1 MKELYKHEYIADL
14 VAKLHDR
21 VLTEEFERNVY
32 GTDWSTR
39 TVEEIYPPDAV
50 ICPQTTEDVVIAVNI
65 TYIYG
70 IPVTVGGGL
79 TGMAGGAVPIHGG
92 ISMRDVRSL

>member
-1 MKELYKHEYIADL
+1 MTAQ
-14 VAKLHDR
+14 VQR
-21 VLTEEFERNVY
+21 
-32 GTDWSTR
+32 ST
-39 TVEEIYPPDAV
+39 PDAV

-65 TYIYG
+65 AYIYG

-92 ISMRDVRSL
+92 IYIDSTTIFSQIVSEPANPGAIIDYFKEE